1 MPHLPEH
8 DPDIPAAER
17 ELLAVIDELKAK
29 RQRLDTNDA
38 QRHELQLAIYEYSQQ
53 VIHMRRNRMRRERGR
68 SWLMWA
74 LAATLYSPPF
84 AVLLLIAFPMRER

>member
-1 MPHLPEH
+1 MPHLPEY

-17 ELLAVIDELKAK
+17 ELLAAINELKAK

-53 VIHMRRNRMRRERGR
+53 VIYLRRNRLHPKQG
-68 SWLMWA
+68 
-74 LAATLYSPPF
+74 
-84 AVLLLIAFPMRER
+84 V